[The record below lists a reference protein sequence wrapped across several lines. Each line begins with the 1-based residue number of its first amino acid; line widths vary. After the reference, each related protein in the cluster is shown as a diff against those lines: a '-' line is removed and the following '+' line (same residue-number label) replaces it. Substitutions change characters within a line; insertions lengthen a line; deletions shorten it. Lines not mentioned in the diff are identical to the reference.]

1 MRKIIFIAAAAALIL
16 TTSVG
21 EWVASTT
28 ATTGLSMFT
37 TSAEGLRWA
46 AAPSS
51 CRRSTRAF
59 ST

>member
-28 ATTGLSMFT
+28 AHDRAVNVHNFRGG
-37 TSAEGLRWA
+37 TSVGGGVVM
-46 AAPSS
+46 PPVY
-51 CRRSTRAF
+51 
-59 ST
+59 

>member
-28 ATTGLSMFT
+28 AHD
-37 TSAEGLRWA
+37 
-46 AAPSS
+46 
-51 CRRSTRAF
+51 RAVNVHNF
-59 ST
+59 RGGTPVGGGAFVMPPVY